1 MSIDHATVPLAAGTG
16 PAWRALAD
24 ATAQAAEVLTSTHP
38 SKVGSDRTLLLAL
51 ARAKAAAESGE
62 DGTDGRAAAAI
73 RTASALLAAGQTEE
87 AYLAVDEVRSLFP
100 RR

>member
-1 MSIDHATVPLAAGTG
+1 MSIDHVSVPRAAGSG
-16 PAWRALAD
+16 PARRALAD
-24 ATAQAAEVLTSTHP
+24 ATAQAAEVLMSTHP
-38 SKVGSDRTLLLAL
+38 AEVGRDRTLLLAL

-73 RTASALLAAGQTEE
+73 RTASALLAAGQSEE
-87 AYLAVDEVRSLFP
+87 AYLAVDAARNLFP